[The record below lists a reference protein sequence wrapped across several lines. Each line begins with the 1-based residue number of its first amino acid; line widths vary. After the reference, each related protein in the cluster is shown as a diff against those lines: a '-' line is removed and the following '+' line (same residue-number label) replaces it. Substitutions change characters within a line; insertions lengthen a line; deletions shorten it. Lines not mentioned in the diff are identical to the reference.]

1 MAGNYL
7 DIALPIIEKD
17 HETGEYKATTY
28 FEDYL
33 YQIVRST
40 GGEGSDTIT
49 EINTSSFQSDKVPYL
64 IGLVLSLRKKVSHL
78 ESVVSTHI
86 VEAAVKQLQIDT
98 AKFNTLIKLVDYT
111 AKNKDYVEGRGNI
124 TLKFPANAVRG
135 DEVIFANGNDG
146 TIKLDGNGNDIKY
159 TSTDTTLIMRN
170 KGTSFHFHFFED
182 NDLNERYWRVK

>member
-1 MAGNYL
+1 MAEYL
-7 DIALPIIEKD
+7 DIALPIVEKD
-17 HETGEYKATTY
+17 PETGEFKATQY

-33 YQIVRST
+33 FQIVKAT
-40 GGEGSDTIT
+40 GGEGSEIIT
-49 EINTSSFQSDKVPYL
+49 ETNSSGLQADKVPYL
-64 IGLVLSLRKKVSHL
+64 TGLILSLRRKVSHL

-98 AKFNTLIKLVDYT
+98 AQFNTLIKLVNYT

-146 TIKLDGNGNDIKY
+146 IIKLDGNGNDIKY